1 MGFNTAP
8 YGAVLGI
15 EDAVG
20 LIQHT
25 HDHLLPSSSSSSSSS
40 LPVELLQSLSSDLHK
55 QTLEMDWFL
64 QLQSKRLRR
73 SIQQEEARRQA
84 YIIQECESKLTALIL
99 QKEEQ
104 SAAARSRTRE
114 LTETLKMAEME
125 ARAWQK
131 IAAEKEA
138 VATDLNNRLMNME
151 HDAMSFCGSSSS
163 PPPPP
168 AAVVA
173 GKMECRL
180 CGGGRVCC
188 VVFFPC
194 RHVCCC
200 KQCEPLLGH
209 CPFCCTVKEA
219 SLEVFLV

>member
-1 MGFNTAP
+1 MGFTTTP

-15 EDAVG
+15 EDAIG
-20 LIQHT
+20 LIHT
-25 HDHLLPSSSSSSSSS
+25 HDHLLPSSSSSNSSSS

-64 QLQSKRLRR
+64 QLQSKRLRK

-84 YIIQECESKLTALIL
+84 YIIQECESKLTALML

-131 IAAEKEA
+131 IAAEREA
-138 VATDLNNRLMNME
+138 VASDLNNRLMNME
-151 HDAMSFCGSSSS
+151 YDAMSFCGSSSPS
-163 PPPPP
+163 PPP